1 MEETIASDEENVVTV
16 QVKEGMTEEEIMDL
30 VLQRVEGDLPL
41 KEDPS
46 RDLCTSICNCL
57 CKAITLFNLT
67 IYFKSSRVTNA
78 ARSWYNLRWS
88 VVVGGGWWWVVE
100 E

>member
-1 MEETIASDEENVVTV
+1 MEETIASDEENVVRV

-46 RDLCTSICNCL
+46 RDLCNTLCNSL
-57 CKAITLFNLT
+57 GRAVTLFKLMIN
-67 IYFKSSRVTNA
+67 
-78 ARSWYNLRWS
+78 
-88 VVVGGGWWWVVE
+88 
-100 E
+100 

>member
-1 MEETIASDEENVVTV
+1 MTV

-46 RDLCTSICNCL
+46 RDLCNPL
-57 CKAITLFNLT
+57 
-67 IYFKSSRVTNA
+67 VTVLGE
-78 ARSWYNLRWS
+78 R
-88 VVVGGGWWWVVE
+88 
-100 E
+100 